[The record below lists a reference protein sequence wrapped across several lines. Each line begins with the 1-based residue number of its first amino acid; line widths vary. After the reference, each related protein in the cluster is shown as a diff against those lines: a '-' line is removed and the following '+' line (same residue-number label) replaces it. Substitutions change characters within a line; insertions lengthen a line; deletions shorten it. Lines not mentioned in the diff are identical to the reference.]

1 MYRQQRGPSCARSAL
16 VLFALPAGLFYRP
29 AVRSRA
35 TRWTLSALALA
46 AGWAL
51 APGAAQAQA
60 QGSPQEPT
68 PLQLDAPPIEEE
80 ELGPEAGI
88 RRPAA
93 PDQRTGHWLIQPR
106 LALSVPFGSVATD
119 LPASAVVGAG
129 PAFGVSAGLGLSRY
143 TVLEAT
149 GGYALLPG
157 SSRCGGCSSQS
168 LDLGLGLVYHL
179 AQGIAFDPW
188 ISYGIAYRRSSFEGD
203 PQTSRRV
210 FTDFSGSVL
219 QGLDVARIALGGDFY
234 PLPWLGF
241 GLFLEVDAG
250 TYLARPENLGR
261 STYGFFQAGL
271 RLALD
276 PARQGGGAQGRVAWG
291 HAGTGF

>member
-1 MYRQQRGPSCARSAL
+1 M
-16 VLFALPAGLFYRP
+16 
-29 AVRSRA
+29 RSRA
-35 TRWTLSALALA
+35 TRWPLSALSALALA

-60 QGSPQEPT
+60 QGSPQEPA
-68 PLQLDAPPIEEE
+68 PLQLDVEEE

-129 PAFGVSAGLGLSRY
+129 PAFGVSAGVGLSRY

-157 SSRCGGCSSQS
+157 SSRCSGCSGQS

-210 FTDFSGSVL
+210 FEGFSGSVL
-219 QGLDVARIALGGDFY
+219 HGLDAARIALGGDFY

-241 GLFLEVDAG
+241 GLFFEVDAG
-250 TYLARPENLGR
+250 TYLARPADLGR
-261 STYGFFQAGL
+261 SAYGFFQVGF

-276 PARQGGGAQGRVAWG
+276 PARRGAGAGAQGRVAWG
-291 HAGTGF
+291 LGGAGF